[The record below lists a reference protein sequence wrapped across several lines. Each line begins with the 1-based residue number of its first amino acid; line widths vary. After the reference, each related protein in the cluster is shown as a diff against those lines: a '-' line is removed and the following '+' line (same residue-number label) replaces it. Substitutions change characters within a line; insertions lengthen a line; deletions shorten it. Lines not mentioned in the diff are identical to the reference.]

1 MLLHTF
7 GLKFMHMLILHLMHV
22 YILYRFPIK
31 YQWKEIK
38 DLVLQNDYKGMG
50 ISIEQNMMSTRMQKT

>member
-1 MLLHTF
+1 
-7 GLKFMHMLILHLMHV
+7 MHMLILHLMHV
-22 YILYRFPIK
+22 YFLYRFPIK